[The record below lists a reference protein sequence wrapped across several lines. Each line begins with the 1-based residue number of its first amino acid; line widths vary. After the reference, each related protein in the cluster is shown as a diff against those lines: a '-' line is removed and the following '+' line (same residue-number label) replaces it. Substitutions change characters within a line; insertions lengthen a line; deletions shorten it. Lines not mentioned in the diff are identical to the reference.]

1 MHPQK
6 DDYRLK
12 GHSKTRNQE
21 RIYPLHKS
29 EKSMIQYKLENY
41 NTNLIAHMLKYKT
54 FS

>member
-21 RIYPLHKS
+21 RIYLLHKS
-29 EKSMIQYKLENY
+29 GKSMIQYKLENY